1 MTSDLPVAGVTP
13 SVASDRLARDRLGTF
28 SIFFLVVSAAA
39 PLTVIVNSGIFYHFG
54 GIGAPGAML
63 FAGITLILFS
73 LGLTAMS
80 RHVRNA
86 GAFYAYAAK
95 GLGKPIGVGIAS
107 VATFSYAV
115 LTVAFFTWLGFYAAQ
130 SGRDLFGVDVSWGV
144 YSLAGIAIAGVLGY
158 RNVDIGARVIA
169 VLLTCEITLML
180 VLAIAVL
187 VQVGPAQLT
196 WAPFAPEHVFFAHGA
211 GSLFIVGFGSY
222 VGFEG
227 TVIYAEEAKDPDK
240 SVVRATFLAVAVL
253 AALYAFLMWIL
264 VVAFGVDGLLK
275 IVNGSDF
282 GADLAFDAAHQYLG
296 RAAVVVMHILI
307 VTSWF
312 ACAFSFHNACTRYFY
327 SMGREGLL
335 PRTLSRTH
343 RDMQSPHHASL
354 LVTAIA
360 VIATLL
366 SLALGLDPFT
376 QTSIWAYSC
385 GVVGVVFAQGM
396 ASLASVGYFSR
407 VSHRFSPW
415 RVIVAP
421 ALGALG
427 LFIGVY
433 LIISNFSIVSGLEGA
448 VNWIFIGATPLFFLG
463 GLIAGFMMKWFAP
476 DRYRQLAEIDI
487 DRAPAS

>member
-1 MTSDLPVAGVTP
+1 MTSQTIVTRAATTPAP
-13 SVASDRLARDRLGTF
+13 STKLARNRLGTF
-28 SIFFLVVSAAA
+28 AIFFLVVSAAA

-80 RHVRNA
+80 HHVKNA

-115 LTVAFFTWLGFYAAQ
+115 LTIAFFTWLGFYAAQ
-130 SGRDLFGVDVSWGV
+130 SGRDLLGVDISWGV
-144 YSLAGIAIAGVLGY
+144 YALVGIAIAGALGY
-158 RNVDIGARVIA
+158 RNVDIGAKVIA
-169 VLLTCEITLML
+169 VLLTCEITLMV

-187 VQVGPAQLT
+187 IQVGPAQVIWT
-196 WAPFAPEHVFFAHGA
+196 PFAPEHVFFAHGA

-240 SVVRATFLAVAVL
+240 SVARATFLAVAFL
-253 AALYAFLMWIL
+253 AVLYAFLMWIL
-264 VVAFGVDGLLK
+264 VVAFGADGLLK

-296 RAAVVVMHILI
+296 RTAVVIMHILI

-312 ACAFSFHNACTRYFY
+312 ACAFSFHNACARYFY
-327 SMGREGLL
+327 AMGREGLL
-335 PRTLSRTH
+335 PRILSHTH
-343 RDMQSPHHASL
+343 HEMQSPHHASL
-354 LVTAIA
+354 LITAIA
-360 VIATLL
+360 GIATVI
-366 SLALGLDPFT
+366 SLVFGLDPFT

-385 GVVGVVFAQGM
+385 GVVGVVFAQGV
-396 ASLASVGYFSR
+396 ASLASVGYFTR
-407 VSHRFSPW
+407 VSHHFSKW

-448 VNWIFIGATPLFFLG
+448 VNWIFIGATPLFFFG
-463 GLIAGFMMKWFAP
+463 GLIAGYMIKWFAP
-476 DRYRQLAEIDI
+476 DKYRKLAEIEI
-487 DRAPAS
+487 D